1 MSGLDAFDYR
11 GNSDVWFDN
20 LWLRKGGE
28 DCYGR
33 PFDVR
38 NRIEFRTARYPEST
52 HGHCNLQEHQRYPR
66 YVNTITRIMT
76 HQRGQYEGWKIIHF
90 IGRERLVRHGDIG
103 SPIYY
108 YTSKENNDDPS
119 KGELVTD
126 ILDHTIEVVR

>member
-1 MSGLDAFDYR
+1 MSGWDAFDYR

-20 LWLRKGGE
+20 LSLRKGGE
-28 DCYGR
+28 DCYGK

-38 NRIEFRTARYPEST
+38 NRMEFRTSRYPEAKYN
-52 HGHCNLQEHQRYPR
+52 HLEDWHRYPR
-66 YVNTITRIMT
+66 YANTITRTMT

-90 IGRERLVRHGDIG
+90 IGGERLVRHGDIG